1 MREEDE
7 VDDCYERRAS
17 HREVDGCGKTRVICE
32 SGCEATYIKR
42 PAYRDT
48 GRFIPW
54 SPTPI

>member
-1 MREEDE
+1 MT
-7 VDDCYERRAS
+7 VMKGERVIG
-17 HREVDGCGKTRVICE
+17 EVDGCGKTRVICE

-42 PAYRDT
+42 SAYRDT